1 MDEEELVKQQ
11 KRFDTIVYC
20 KELVAKQKKRDGVRR
35 AYRRKQ
41 LESASGLKLADHP
54 PLVFPENNVLVGFRR
69 F

>member
-1 MDEEELVKQQ
+1 MDEEELAKQQ

-35 AYRRKQ
+35 AYRKKR
-41 LESASGLKLADHP
+41 LESVSGLKLHEHP